1 MKQLE
6 NLMQFHDKSFVQT
19 VELLVQGHKAPKDVV
34 KNVSRDISQDRYL
47 EL

>member
-34 KNVSRDISQDRYL
+34 SSVARNVS
-47 EL
+47 